1 MKNKTKKK
9 NTDWEVFFL
18 LTEAD
23 LNIASLPTPTSLV
36 RAVQVCTTTTGLGM
50 IYQDCILPLPQKPT
64 FNLCE
69 PRMKSKKGR
78 VQLLERIVF
87 LLSLK
92 DQY

>member
-1 MKNKTKKK
+1 MKNKNEK

-64 FNLCE
+64 FNLCV
-69 PRMKSKKGR
+69 P
-78 VQLLERIVF
+78 
-87 LLSLK
+87 
-92 DQY
+92 